1 MYFDTPCRGQD
12 PPDDHPCIHTLPKQQ
27 EKAHEPSQR
36 YKEGKFIL
44 ERVRLFHEAEDGEGG
59 AHNEGWLSL

>member
-1 MYFDTPCRGQD
+1 MYFDTPCRGKTLLTTI
-12 PPDDHPCIHTLPKQQ
+12 HTHTLPKQQ

-44 ERVRLFHEAEDGEGG
+44 ERVRLYHEAEDGEGG